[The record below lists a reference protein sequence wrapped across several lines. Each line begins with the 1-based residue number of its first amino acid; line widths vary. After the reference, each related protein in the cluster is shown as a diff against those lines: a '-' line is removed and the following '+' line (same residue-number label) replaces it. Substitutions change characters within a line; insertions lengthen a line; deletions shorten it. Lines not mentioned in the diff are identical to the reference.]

1 MNTAVGQIAVY
12 MLLLANKKS
21 QNARGTSS
29 LFNRWA

>member
-12 MLLLANKKS
+12 MPLLANEKS
-21 QNARGTSS
+21 QNARGISS